1 MLSCETASCFLW
13 NLLQHRAQIGAGDQ
27 PCVPRQPAGLDV
39 RLGLDVGGLA
49 GGKLVVADGQV
60 DGRIRNVDLDGVPFP
75 DQTDGAAGVSWKSY
89 THVTMFDRPYPPEK
103 QAEGLAIS
111 QAIVGGHCETC
122 GFLPQCST
130 QKDFKFPVFAWCM
143 RRKAKIMTKMEEQE
157 NGT

>member
-1 MLSCETASCFLW
+1 M
-13 NLLQHRAQIGAGDQ
+13 
-27 PCVPRQPAGLDV
+27 
-39 RLGLDVGGLA
+39 
-49 GGKLVVADGQV
+49 
-60 DGRIRNVDLDGVPFP
+60 
-75 DQTDGAAGVSWKSY
+75 SWKSY

-143 RRKAKIMTKMEEQE
+143 RRKAEIMEKMEEQE
-157 NGT
+157 NGA

>member
-1 MLSCETASCFLW
+1 M
-13 NLLQHRAQIGAGDQ
+13 
-27 PCVPRQPAGLDV
+27 
-39 RLGLDVGGLA
+39 
-49 GGKLVVADGQV
+49 
-60 DGRIRNVDLDGVPFP
+60 
-75 DQTDGAAGVSWKSY
+75 SWKSY

-143 RRKAKIMTKMEEQE
+143 RLKAKIMTKMEEQE